1 MKIIHDQE
9 TIDLFIKMRDEGCTY
24 EEIADELGCST
35 KTIQKYVS
43 VLNLPRRRLDFES
56 QKDDVIRLF
65 NDGKSH
71 MQISKITGLSMSCIG
86 RNLRILG
93 FTRGRP
99 DRSVQSTDLKTDP
112 DFKQDL
118 TRPIPVKFAKP
129 VRYRVSKYQIG
140 GKEYVDDLTPYI
152 LYPSEKIQLEY

>member
-65 NDGKSH
+65 KDGKSH
-71 MQISKITGLSMSCIG
+71 MKISIITGLSMSCIG

-99 DRSVQSTDLKTDP
+99 DRSVQSTVLKTDP

>member
-24 EEIADELGCST
+24 EEIADELGCFT

-43 VLNLPRRRLDFES
+43 VLNLPRRRLDFEA

-71 MQISKITGLSMSCIG
+71 MQISKITGL
-86 RNLRILG
+86 
-93 FTRGRP
+93 
-99 DRSVQSTDLKTDP
+99 
-112 DFKQDL
+112 
-118 TRPIPVKFAKP
+118 
-129 VRYRVSKYQIG
+129 
-140 GKEYVDDLTPYI
+140 
-152 LYPSEKIQLEY
+152 